1 MLWFHEKNSTFFSR
15 EVDKSIGA
23 VEATYDADKGYIVE
37 TQKTTKMFPI
47 RLRLQED
54 RIMKIEK
61 KFFCDKKTEKTINL
75 TVCFK
80 ITQYWKFIKFFI
92 HYIFIFHRFT
102 MLWITVFI
110 FLILMDFLV
119 ENLPPEKSVANMTW
133 PQ

>member
-1 MLWFHEKNSTFFSR
+1 MKCFHFTKKMSTFFSR

-80 ITQYWKFIKFFI
+80 IT
-92 HYIFIFHRFT
+92 
-102 MLWITVFI
+102 
-110 FLILMDFLV
+110 
-119 ENLPPEKSVANMTW
+119 
-133 PQ
+133 